1 MRVLLILT
9 LLMVMSA
16 MADVAFGFRDW
27 TIYWTYGGIGP
38 YTNYIPGSNS
48 AWHVYGTPTVGTPV
62 IAWQPMALWTNWST
76 TNITGTNYFFNTLS
90 VPFVSQWFFTV
101 VPTNNQGE
109 YPLASVLS
117 TAQTDP
123 PLIAPSATRLSG
135 K

>member
-1 MRVLLILT
+1 MKAFLIALMLLSL
-9 LLMVMSA
+9 SA

-48 AWHVYGTPTVGTPV
+48 AWKVYGTSVLGTPTTG
-62 IAWQPMALWTNWST
+62 WQQMAMWTNWGT
-76 TNITGTNYFFNTLS
+76 TNVTGTNYFFNTLS
-90 VPFVSQWFFTV
+90 VPFVAQWFFTV
-101 VPTNNQGE
+101 IPTNNQGE
-109 YPLASVLS
+109 FPLASVLS

-123 PLIAPSATRLSG
+123 PLIAPSQTRLSG